1 MLGVAGASPG
11 RLKGAAMSGKS
22 ILVVEDDI
30 HFGKQ
35 IVDLFTF
42 LGFEATLVGN
52 GREAVERFQRGSFD
66 LVLSDLML
74 PEMNGVDV
82 IKAIRQMPH
91 GVGVPVLMMSAVY
104 RNPKLFMRE
113 LKELNVVE
121 FLAKPFSIVDLG
133 RRIGAVL
140 DKTETPIDDSAM
152 TASGSWSSREL
163 RGALGE
169 ARPDFDTEGEFD
181 RLRLLNLFVTVYD
194 RHHAGEL
201 TLESPRTRRRI
212 CFLNGYPVWGE
223 SNDPNE
229 SLAAVLQ
236 RHKELAPAEIGRLVN
251 LAAQQG
257 RTLREVLLAE
267 KALTERRLFLAERN
281 RVRQV
286 VLGCFSVMRGSFT
299 FVAGDSFVEKVGVFE
314 VNPVRCL
321 GEVVQRYF
329 PANQLAPEVH
339 DVGTRALVRGK
350 RYRQLFPYLDLPEG
364 LRGLGADLKRGIS
377 VGELFAAYP
386 SHRDDLLR
394 LIWLMVRLGIA
405 APRTASLP
413 ERLSVPK
420 MPVPTRPPRPVE
432 PETLSAPFSVAP
444 DLDAVSRDVLADY
457 LLLMEADC
465 FEVLGVTR
473 EANGTEIAKAY
484 DARMRRYSLARLPQT
499 ASTDVRTKAKEL
511 LMRLLD
517 AYETLSDPDARAMY
531 MLELDS

>member
-1 MLGVAGASPG
+1 MLGVAGAG
-11 RLKGAAMSGKS
+11 RSKGAVVSGKS
-22 ILVVEDDI
+22 ILVVEDDV

-42 LGFEATLVGN
+42 LGFQATLVGN
-52 GREAVERFQRGSFD
+52 GREAVDVFARGSFD

-82 IKAIRQMPH
+82 IKEIRQTPH

-113 LKELNVVE
+113 LKELHVVE

-140 DKTETPIDDSAM
+140 DDKQTPIDDSAM

-181 RLRLLNLFVTVYD
+181 RLRLLNLFVEVYD
-194 RHHAGEL
+194 RHHAGKL
-201 TLESPRTRRRI
+201 TLESPRARRTV

-223 SNDPNE
+223 SNDPDE

-236 RHKELAPAEIGRLVN
+236 RYRELPSETIGRLVN
-251 LAAQQG
+251 VAAQRGQS
-257 RTLREVLLAE
+257 LREVLLEE
-267 KALTERRLFLAERN
+267 KALSERRLFLAERN

-286 VLGCFSVMRGSFT
+286 VLGCFSVTRGT
-299 FVAGDSFVEKVGVFE
+299 FEYVAGDSFVEKVGVFE

-321 GEVVQRYF
+321 GEVVRRYF
-329 PANQLAPEVH
+329 PANELAPEVH
-339 DVGTRALVRGK
+339 QVGPRHLVRGK
-350 RYRQLFPYLDLPEG
+350 RYRQLFPYLELPEG
-364 LRGLGADLKRGIS
+364 LRGLGADLKRGVTI
-377 VGELFAAYP
+377 GELFAAYP

-394 LIWLMVRLGIA
+394 LLWLMVRLGIA
-405 APRTASLP
+405 TPRTATTP
-413 ERLSVPK
+413 ERLSIPK
-420 MPVPTRPPRPVE
+420 MGIPTRPPRPVE
-432 PETLSAPFSVAP
+432 PPTLSGPFATAP
-444 DLDAVSRDVLADY
+444 DLDEASRDILADY
-457 LLLMEADC
+457 LRLMEADC
-465 FEVLGVTR
+465 FAVLGVTR
-473 EANGTEIAKAY
+473 DASATDIAKAY

-531 MLELDS
+531 LLELDS